1 MDERDKGP
9 DSQLARLIDHTALK
23 PETSLEEIRALCAEA
38 LEFTFAAACVN
49 PCFVPFVAER
59 LAGSEVE
66 VCTVVGF
73 PFGANH
79 TEIKARE
86 AERAIAD
93 GATEIDMVMSVG
105 MLVSGRNDFVEAD
118 MRAVVSAVR
127 QARKGTIVKVILET
141 ALLSDEQ
148 KTTACKLAQNAG
160 ADFVKTSTGF
170 SKGGAT
176 ASDIA
181 LMRRTVGEEMGV
193 KASGGI
199 RSAED
204 ARLMIAHGATRIG
217 ASASV
222 RIVTGFH

>member
-93 GATEIDMVMSVG
+93 GATEIDMVMNVG